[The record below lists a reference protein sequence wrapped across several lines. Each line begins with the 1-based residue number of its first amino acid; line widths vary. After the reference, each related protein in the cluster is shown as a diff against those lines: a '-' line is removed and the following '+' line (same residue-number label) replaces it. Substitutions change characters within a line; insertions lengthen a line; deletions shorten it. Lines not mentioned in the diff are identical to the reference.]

1 MQEKKAK
8 KVGSQGFK
16 IELKANYVAL
26 ELQDGCCIS
35 EYRVRFQPQ
44 VDEVLLRHKYLNEHC
59 QLKDSPKLFNGEK
72 LLVPNLPHLEA
83 LTSEDGTTSNV
94 QQLFSLWQFCS
105 HKMVFPTKNI
115 DIFFQWRLNC
125 STQVILQTQAGFD
138 SLTSS

>member
-8 KVGSQGFK
+8 KVGSQGSK

-94 QQLFSLWQFCS
+94 QQLFSL
-105 HKMVFPTKNI
+105 
-115 DIFFQWRLNC
+115 
-125 STQVILQTQAGFD
+125 
-138 SLTSS
+138 